1 LLSKFLPRP
10 VQLHP
15 TWIRGATDRPW
26 PDGPRTASRPSSYGV
41 VDELSGPRLGRGWIV
56 DSGGIFIA

>member
-1 LLSKFLPRP
+1 LVRQFLPRQF
-10 VQLHP
+10 QLHS
-15 TWIRGATDRPW
+15 TWIRRGTARSW